1 VAAHLQTQC
10 PEVTIP
16 NEVSQRLTTAPRLNK
31 LSKGVKRCVIQM
43 FVAVSEQPGA
53 LNLKDVGE
61 QYFSLT
67 SLNTGSLQQLANRHS
82 SAIAASKSA

>member
-1 VAAHLQTQC
+1 
-10 PEVTIP
+10 
-16 NEVSQRLTTAPRLNK
+16 
-31 LSKGVKRCVIQM
+31 M